1 MIHIF
6 LTIDAYCLDAYLVS
20 YTEYFSEADL
30 IAISVLFQDPIITCV
45 DILFATYSSK
55 GAM

>member
-30 IAISVLFQDPIITCV
+30 IAISVLF
-45 DILFATYSSK
+45 
-55 GAM
+55 